1 MKVLIF
7 GSIVLLAIL
16 HQDFWWW
23 DDSTTLVFGFIPVG
37 LAYHA
42 GISLTAGILWA
53 LALHFCWPSGVDE
66 IEEPTDSSSP
76 IGETDA

>member
-23 DDSTTLVFGFIPVG
+23 DNSTTLVFGFIPVG

-53 LALHFCWPSGVDE
+53 LALRFCWPTGVDE
-66 IEEPTDSSSP
+66 IEESTDSSSP
-76 IGETDA
+76 SGGTSS